1 WTVVR
6 KTDNFQTRNPI
17 QNVTSPNFTCYNG
30 NGGSATAPSTYT
42 IAAGANVTFQTDN
55 NMYHIGVLNVYMAKA
70 PTTAAAFDGKGQ
82 VWFKIFQISGVATSL
97 SRVGLYAATFPIPK
111 NVPSGEYLLR
121 TEYIA
126 LCVAYYFGGAQFY
139 IGCAQIA
146 VTGGGNGTPSPLV
159 SIPGVYTGNDDPD
172 QPLNVMRARGP
183 NPSPFTGL
191 ALRPMKGTVT
201 PSSRSAREWTRTT
214 TVSVTAAGRTF
225 LHRRGAGCVGFPSS
239 YERAFNDHAAYWA
252 LVRVNAH
259 SQKLEIEVCIASTT
273 ALHRRPSDVSWKTRC
288 NY

>member
-1 WTVVR
+1 MKLAAVPFFALVSGVFGHWCWPALDSTAEWTVVR

-82 VWFKIFQISGVATSL
+82 VWFKIFQISGVADPTGTNYPEFPAT
-97 SRVGLYAATFPIPK
+97 GLYAATFPIPK

-126 LCVAYYFGGAQFY
+126 LHDAYYFGGAQFY

-159 SIPGVYTGNDDPD
+159 SIPGVYTGNEPGIIYDVYRDPKQTSYI
-172 QPLNVMRARGP
+172 QPGP
-183 NPSPFTGL
+183 AVWTG
-191 ALRPMKGTVT
+191 
-201 PSSRSAREWTRTT
+201 
-214 TVSVTAAGRTF
+214 
-225 LHRRGAGCVGFPSS
+225 
-239 YERAFNDHAAYWA
+239 
-252 LVRVNAH
+252 
-259 SQKLEIEVCIASTT
+259 
-273 ALHRRPSDVSWKTRC
+273 
-288 NY
+288 